1 MAKKPTITILRS
13 DNRIVVDP
21 STPHVKTL
29 LEPQLTYK
37 ELVFLRGREA
47 YLAEKAGKKTKF
59 TQTWEIFSEDH
70 KGRLSA
76 SHGFIPRICRTLKKA
91 GYVVK
96 VKNLTPRKHNRLE
109 PRWDRVNEKG
119 LRYKQKRCLEL
130 FTEKDCGRIDCFPGW
145 GKGHVI
151 VEAAKMFP
159 KAKIAVV
166 TKRVPVMLQRLY
178 PELASSLPSVG
189 IVGGS
194 KKIKGRRVM
203 CYTTGSVHH
212 ADGDEDLVFVDEC
225 HEAAADNHAAK
236 LAIFERANMW
246 GLSASHNMRLDNKDM
261 RCEAMFGPIRLKV
274 SYQEGVEHGMCVPI
288 EIFWSNV
295 VMDVNPCA
303 GERDVEKKRLGI
315 WANEYR
321 NGIIAKA
328 CDLYDRDVQTLITVE
343 TLEHAL
349 YLKQVLPHFRLVYNG
364 DNMEAS
370 DIRYYRKLGLI
381 HSGFKPL
388 TRDKRTARTENF
400 TNGSLR
406 KVIATTVWNVGV
418 NFQKLQVLVRG
429 DAGGSPINDTQI
441 PGRTSR
447 KNDCGK
453 RVGIVHDFLDQFD
466 DGFGRKATG
475 RSKSY
480 ERNEW
485 KQNFPHVKRTKGSM
499 RELIGEDTV

>member
-1 MAKKPTITILRS
+1 MPKKNVVTIIRS

-21 STPHVKTL
+21 STDAIKTL
-29 LEPQLTYK
+29 LEPQLRYK
-37 ELVFLRGREA
+37 EIVFLRGKERYEA
-47 YLAEKAGKKTKF
+47 LKAGRKTRF
-59 TQTWEIFSEDH
+59 TQEWEIFSTDL
-70 KGRLSA
+70 KGRISA
-76 SHGFIPRICRTLKKA
+76 SFGFLPRIKRVLKKH

-96 VKNLTPRKHNRLE
+96 VKNLTPVKHNKFE
-109 PRWDRVNEKG
+109 PRWDRVDMKG
-119 LRYKQKRCLEL
+119 LLYKQKECLEL
-130 FTEKDCGRIDCFPGW
+130 FATKENGRIDCFPGW

-151 VEAAKMFP
+151 VQAAKMFP

-178 PELASSLPSVG
+178 PDLATNLPSVG
-189 IVGGS
+189 MVGGT

-225 HEAAADNHAAK
+225 HEAAADNAAGK
-236 LAIFERANMW
+236 LAIFERARMW
-246 GLSASHNMRLDNKDM
+246 GLSGSHDMRLDNKDM
-261 RCEAMFGPIRLKV
+261 RCEAMFGPIRLTV

-288 EIFWSNV
+288 EIFWDNV

-303 GERDVEKKRLGI
+303 GESDVEKKRLGI
-315 WANEYR
+315 WTNEYR
-321 NGIIAKA
+321 NGRIAKA
-328 CDLYDRDVQTLITVE
+328 CGLYDDDVQTLITVE

-349 YLKQVLPHFRLVYNG
+349 HLKQVLPHFRLVYSGVNVK
-364 DNMEAS
+364 DS
-370 DIRYYRKLGLI
+370 DLKYYRKLGLI
-381 HSGFKPL
+381 NRNFRPL
-388 TRDKRTARTENF
+388 TPDKRAARTENF
-400 TNGSLR
+400 TNGTLR
-406 KVIATTVWNVGV
+406 KVIATPVWNVGV
-418 NFQKLQVLVRG
+418 NFKKLQVLVRA

-447 KNDCGK
+447 KNDVGK

-480 ERNEW
+480 KRNEW
-485 KQNFPHVKRTKGSM
+485 RQHFPHVRRTRETM
-499 RELIGEDTV
+499 RALMEEDSL